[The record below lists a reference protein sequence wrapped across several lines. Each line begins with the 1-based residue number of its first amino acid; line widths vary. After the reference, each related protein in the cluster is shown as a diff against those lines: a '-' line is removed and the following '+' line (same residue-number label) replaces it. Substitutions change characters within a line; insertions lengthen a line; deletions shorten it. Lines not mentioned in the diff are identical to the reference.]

1 MVFKGRA
8 QQFDIEQLATRQPLT
23 PRKDSERMRPW
34 KATSVSRSVWVPTMI
49 SGASLLAGCT
59 GQDRN
64 GSVRI
69 SNEQLGPMSIAVA
82 PALNQS
88 GSSDFDPDRFADMM
102 ASELNLADSVSVIP
116 VSRVLA
122 ALSNQGRD
130 GIESPAHAM
139 ELLDV
144 LGADAIL
151 VFAVTEYDPYV
162 PPSIGI
168 TAQLYGA
175 RPRPGGSQ
183 ADPIR
188 LSRSGV
194 LDGEFAPRATR
205 GLIAQAQR
213 VFDASHNAVIQDVR
227 TFASRRRGGRSAFGW
242 RKFLVSQQNFI
253 RFCCNST
260 ISQLLGRPSEMDSRT
275 ETRER

>member
-1 MVFKGRA
+1 MPV
-8 QQFDIEQLATRQPLT
+8 DL
-23 PRKDSERMRPW
+23 
-34 KATSVSRSVWVPTMI
+34 VRSVWLPAACLSALI
-49 SGASLLAGCT
+49 LSGCSSEG
-59 GQDRN
+59 RVE
-64 GSVRI
+64 SVRI
-69 SNEQLGPMSIAVA
+69 SNEQLGPLSIAVA

-88 GSSDFDPDRFADMM
+88 GSSDFDPDRFADLM
-102 ASELNLADSVSVIP
+102 ASELSLANDINVIP

-122 ALSNQGRD
+122 ILSDQGRD
-130 GIESPAHAM
+130 GVDSPSHAM
-139 ELLDV
+139 ELLDL

-175 RPRPGGSQ
+175 RARQGGFQ
-183 ADPIR
+183 ADPIK

-205 GLIAQAQR
+205 GLLAQVQR
-213 VFDASHNAVIQDVR
+213 VFDASHDTVIQDVK
-227 TFASRRRGGRSAFGW
+227 TFARYRRGGRSAFGW
-242 RKFLVSQQNFI
+242 RKFLVSQQNYI

-260 ISQLLGRPSEMDSRT
+260 ISQLLSRPSEMDSRT